1 MPQDTPERDSMTS
14 IRLLTAAL
22 PALALAACGPDEPAT
37 GQAGADPEAEGRGVS
52 ALAVDPNAEAELVS
66 WRDLLPDE
74 DLEMYMAL
82 EEGRAA
88 PDLMTRYQ
96 GRVEGQFGTFNAVDD
111 LDGLVVRMPGYILPL
126 DYAQQG
132 AAREFLLLPYHGACI
147 HYPPPPPNQIVHL
160 RSEEPVRFDALWE
173 PVWVEGRMEV
183 LRVETDLADSAYA
196 MAVRSIQ
203 PYDG

>member
-82 EEGRAA
+82 EEGR
-88 PDLMTRYQ
+88 
-96 GRVEGQFGTFNAVDD
+96 
-111 LDGLVVRMPGYILPL
+111 
-126 DYAQQG
+126 
-132 AAREFLLLPYHGACI
+132 
-147 HYPPPPPNQIVHL
+147 
-160 RSEEPVRFDALWE
+160 
-173 PVWVEGRMEV
+173 MEV